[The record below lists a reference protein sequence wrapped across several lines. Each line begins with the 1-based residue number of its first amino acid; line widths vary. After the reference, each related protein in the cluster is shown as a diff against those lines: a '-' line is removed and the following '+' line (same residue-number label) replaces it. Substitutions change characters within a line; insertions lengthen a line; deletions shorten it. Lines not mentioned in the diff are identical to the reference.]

1 MHKFIQQKRCIMET
15 ARLNITL
22 PDELVKELNQFVEPR
37 KKSRFIAT
45 TLRERLKKLQKERQ
59 EQILKEGYQTRAKEN
74 EEISKEF
81 IPIDLEDWDEY

>member
-1 MHKFIQQKRCIMET
+1 MET

-22 PDELVKELNQFVEPR
+22 PDELVKELNQFVGPR

-45 TLRERLKKLQKERQ
+45 TLRERLKKMRKERQ
-59 EQILKEGYQTRAKEN
+59 EQILKEGYQTRKREN

-81 IPIDLEDWDEY
+81 VPIDLEDWDEY